1 MEYRRLGHSGLM
13 VAELCFG
20 CMTFGWGTE
29 DENEA
34 RTMVDRYLEAGGN
47 FLDTADVYTDGIS
60 EEMTGRIIK
69 GRRHEIVV
77 ATKVYF
83 PMGQGPNDRGASRR
97 HIIQACEASLRRL
110 DTDFID
116 VYYIHAWH
124 ANTPIEETM
133 SALSDL
139 VHQGKVRYLAAS
151 NFAARQIVK
160 SLWVSDANGFERF
173 IALQPEYS
181 LVERTIEYEV
191 LPACIEEELG
201 VLPWSPLAGGFL
213 TGKYQRG
220 EEPRAGHRLAS
231 MQAHW
236 RKYNRDR
243 NWETLAVVETVAR
256 ESGKTPAQVALR
268 WLLQQ
273 PGVTSPVLGAR
284 TMEQLLDN
292 LGAIGWT
299 LTPDQLQRLDDVS
312 ALEERYLY
320 RRRSA

>member
-1 MEYRRLGHSGLM
+1 MDYRRLGHSGLM
-13 VAELCFG
+13 VSELCLG

-29 DENEA
+29 DESEA
-34 RTMVDRYLEAGGN
+34 RAMVDHYLDAGGN
-47 FLDTADVYTDGIS
+47 FLDTADVYANGVS
-60 EEMTGRIIK
+60 EEMTGRMIK
-69 GRRHEIVV
+69 GRRDEVIV

-97 HIIQACEASLRRL
+97 HIMQACEASLRRL
-110 DTDFID
+110 GTDFID

-124 ANTPIEETM
+124 AGTPIEETM

-139 VHQGKVRYLAAS
+139 VHQGKVRYISAS
-151 NFAARQIVK
+151 NFAARQIMK
-160 SLWVSDANGFERF
+160 SLWVSQMHGFERF
-173 IALQPEYS
+173 VALQPEYS
-181 LVERTIEYEV
+181 LVERTIEYEI
-191 LPACIEEELG
+191 LPACAEEGLA

-220 EEPRAGHRLAS
+220 EEPPAGNRLAS

-236 RKYNRDR
+236 TKYNKDR
-243 NWETLAVVETVAR
+243 NWETLAVVETIAQ
-256 ESGKTPAQVALR
+256 ETGKTAAQVALR

-273 PGVTSPVLGAR
+273 PDVTSPVLGVR
-284 TMEQLLDN
+284 TEEQLEDN
-292 LGAIGWT
+292 LGALGWS
-299 LTPDQLQRLDDVS
+299 LSADQLQRLDDVS